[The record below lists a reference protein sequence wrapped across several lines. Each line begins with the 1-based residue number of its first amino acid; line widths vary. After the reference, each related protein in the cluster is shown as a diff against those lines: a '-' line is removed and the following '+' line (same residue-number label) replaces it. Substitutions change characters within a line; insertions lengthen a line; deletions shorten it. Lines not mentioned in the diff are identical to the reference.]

1 MSEFP
6 STNLFTRIYNKAA
19 GTTSTKPTA
28 KQLEDRDT
36 KAIEA
41 QSKMPMWKQ
50 YAIKAFGNSIDA
62 GMGMLGIGKETK
74 ANLAG
79 QLVQAGLPFGAYAT
93 KGIKQIF
100 HGTPDSLW
108 TKFNP
113 NVYNKQDV
121 LGHMTHAAE
130 DAAYADRYATKSAW
144 GNSNRKGQRIIPLQ
158 PEAKNVLDLVDPN
171 ADDISQALAFAS
183 PAERREQIKKFKT
196 ANRQI
201 GIEPEWVKQDFRH
214 KYNADAPTKEY
225 PLRKVAENLQL
236 SPEVTENMPWD
247 AIRYL
252 DVNEKSWAFPKRT
265 PIRTTYGV
273 PMNDAAEMGVSPIKL
288 VRDDNVTTGNFPII
302 SKASGWGDLEGT
314 PIYKNIYN
322 DQLNN
327 APEII
332 NKSHEIK
339 TPYIA
344 VNKKGKA
351 IGGAGDKSMLMEE
364 YPDHFV
370 IPNKNYKKGNGDS
383 GSLHIFSQ
391 AEYDFMNKQVNTL
404 KPKELIP
411 KKFDIELT
419 PAKDT
424 WKYNLTMGGKDFPQ
438 TKMGIALAKKHL
450 DTMIVDGAITPEESL
465 KYIKYLDKIKVK

>member
-1 MSEFP
+1 MSESL

-41 QSKMPMWKQ
+41 QSKMPMWNQ
-50 YAIKAFGNSIDA
+50 YAIKALDSSIDA
-62 GMGMLGIGKETK
+62 ASGFLGFGEETK

-100 HGTPDSLW
+100 HGTPNSLW

-113 NVYNKQDV
+113 NVYNKRDV

-183 PAERREQIKKFKT
+183 PAVKADLIKEFKKIKGVGPL
-196 ANRQI
+196 NRAAVS
-201 GIEPEWVKQDFRH
+201 GFRH
-214 KYNADAPTKEY
+214 NYNLNAPFKEM

-252 DVNEKSWAFPKRT
+252 DEDNKSWAFPKRT

-302 SKASGWGDLEGT
+302 SKATQPKQEWAKSPDEPKSLWDQFIDTFSDSQKLIPYDEINSAYTKWEGGLGGS
-314 PIYKNIYN
+314 K
-322 DQLNN
+322 
-327 APEII
+327 
-332 NKSHEIK
+332 
-339 TPYIA
+339 
-344 VNKKGKA
+344 VN
-351 IGGAGDKSMLMEE
+351 
-364 YPDHFV
+364 
-370 IPNKNYKKGNGDS
+370 
-383 GSLHIFSQ
+383 SQ
-391 AEYDFMNKQVNTL
+391 GF

-411 KKFDIELT
+411 KKFD
-419 PAKDT
+419 KDT
-424 WKYNLTMGGKDFPQ
+424 WKYNLTIGGKDFPQ

-450 DTMIVDGAITPEESL
+450 NTMSAITPEQSL